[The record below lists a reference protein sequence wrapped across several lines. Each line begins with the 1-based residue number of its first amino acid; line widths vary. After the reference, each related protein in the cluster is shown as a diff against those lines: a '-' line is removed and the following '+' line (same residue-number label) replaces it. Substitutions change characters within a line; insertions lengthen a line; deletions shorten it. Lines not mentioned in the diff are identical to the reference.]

1 MKIAIVSGGTGGH
14 IYPGIA
20 LAQEIKR
27 RDPGASILFIG
38 SEEGLENE
46 LIPREKY
53 PVKLIKS
60 RALLRKFSYKAVSAP
75 FVSAI
80 GFFQSIWILKFFSP
94 KFLVSTG
101 GYASLPVVLAARLLR
116 IPVLLHEQNVL
127 PGAVNRISQRFAKRI
142 FLSFYESLKYMK
154 GEVVGNPVRR
164 EIIEAERERARKN
177 LSLSSDQKVV
187 LVMGGSQGS
196 KKINETV
203 LSSLDRLPSDL
214 KILHIIGNRDFG
226 WVNRYLEGKKM
237 QNYQALPYLHAMA
250 DALAAC
256 DLVVSRAGATA
267 IAEFLVRGLPMV
279 LVPFPYAAD
288 DHQRLNAEA
297 IAQKGGALMVE
308 DSDLTPEKFISILAD
323 SSLNYGKMKKAAK
336 KLAKPNA
343 AERIVESI
351 YV

>member
-20 LAQEIKR
+20 IAQEIKR

-46 LIPREKY
+46 LIPREEY
-53 PVKLIKS
+53 PIKLIKS
-60 RALLRKFSYKAVSAP
+60 RALLRKLSYKAISAP

-94 KFLVSTG
+94 KFLISTG
-101 GYASLPVVLAARLLR
+101 GYASLPAVLAARLLR
-116 IPVLLHEQNVL
+116 IPILLHEQNVL
-127 PGAVNRISQRFAKRI
+127 PGAVNRISQRFAKKI
-142 FLSFYESLKYMK
+142 FLSFRESLKYMK

-164 EIIEAERERARKN
+164 EIIEAERETARKN
-177 LSLSSDQKVV
+177 LNLSPDQKVI

-203 LSSLDRLPSDL
+203 LSSLERLPSDV

-226 WVNRYLEGKKM
+226 WVKRYLEGKKM
-237 QNYQALPYLHAMA
+237 ENYQALPYLHAMA
-250 DALAAC
+250 DTLAAC

-267 IAEFLVRGLPMV
+267 IAEFLVRGLPMI
-279 LVPFPYAAD
+279 LIPFPYAAE
-288 DHQRLNAEA
+288 DHQRLNAQI
-297 IAQKGGALMVE
+297 IAECGGALII
-308 DSDLTPEKFISILAD
+308 DDNDLTPEKFISIITD
-323 SSLNYGKMKKAAK
+323 SSLNYGKMKESAR